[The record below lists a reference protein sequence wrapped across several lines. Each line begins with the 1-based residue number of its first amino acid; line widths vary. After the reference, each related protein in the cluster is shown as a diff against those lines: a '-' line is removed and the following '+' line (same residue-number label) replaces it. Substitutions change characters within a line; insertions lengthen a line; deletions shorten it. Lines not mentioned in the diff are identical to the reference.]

1 MLPKRLVIF
10 LLVVVFALLIIVF
23 SRSIEFFQ
31 TDERPWFE
39 KTTEEFYRRF
49 QRPLD
54 PIYISYYGERCKN
67 QNLNNSMKLITQDLN
82 VYESEVQAGK
92 KSSRN
97 SSIVI
102 AGLVRN
108 AAFKIPEL
116 KERCYSITRM
126 FKTYK
131 IVIVENNSTDNSREF
146 LLDWTNDDPNV
157 VVLCQD
163 IFATNQK
170 ECDILNLFP
179 KSENLG
185 NSPHPQRIQK
195 MAFLR
200 NVYLKHIQHYY
211 PDYDYLCV
219 MDMDLGGILYPD
231 GFLHS
236 IYVLN
241 SHPNLD
247 AVACNG
253 MLLQP
258 SGQYI
263 YYDSF
268 AHIETGDPYVWENQ
282 TAKSNHDRYV
292 HSYITDKYIKSM
304 ELDRVRSA
312 FGGIV
317 LYKNKKIK
325 ENKMYEFS
333 SNFFSCEHSYFHK
346 NMNMVVNPRFIFLI
360 SQNGN

>member
-1 MLPKRLVIF
+1 MLPKRLIIF
-10 LLVVVFALLIIVF
+10 LVVFVLAVFVLIF
-23 SRSIEFFQ
+23 SRSVEFFQ
-31 TDERPWFE
+31 TEERPWFE
-39 KTTEEFYRRF
+39 KTTEEFYKRF

-54 PIYISYYGERCKN
+54 PIHIAYYDIQCKSKT
-67 QNLNNSMKLITQDLN
+67 LHNSMKFISRDLDS
-82 VYESEVQAGK
+82 YSGEVGQGK
-92 KSSRN
+92 QKSKN

-108 AAFKIPEL
+108 AAFQIPEM
-116 KERCYSITRM
+116 KERCYNITKM
-126 FKTYK
+126 FKKYK

-146 LLDWTNDDPNV
+146 LLDWFNEDPNV
-157 VVLCQD
+157 IILCQD

-170 ECDILNLFP
+170 ECDILDLFP

-211 PDYDYLCV
+211 SDYDYLCV
-219 MDMDLGGILYPD
+219 MDMDLKGDLFND
-231 GFLHS
+231 GLLHS
-236 IYVLN
+236 VNILE
-241 SHPNLD
+241 SHPQLD

-253 MLLQP
+253 MLFQS

-292 HSYITDKYIKSM
+292 HSYITDKYLTSM
-304 ELDRVRSA
+304 DLDKVRSA

-317 LYKNKKIK
+317 LYKNKKVK
-325 ENKMYEFS
+325 DKLYDFS

-346 NMNMVVNPRFIFLI
+346 NLNIAVNPRFIFLI